1 MDSVNLNIEYLFL
14 LVFRF
19 ITGQGDVSIDSLVAS
34 RELVLFWDGFKVV
47 STIVSLLLLT
57 GIIYSYIRLSQIRK
71 EELEELDRMTEASA
85 ESETVKLRRDDRWD
99 QVLEHVN
106 SESPND
112 WRQAIIEADTILED
126 IIFRA
131 GYPGET
137 LGEKMRGIERSDF
150 RTLDEAWEAHKV
162 RNQIAHEGSRFELS
176 KREALRI
183 IDLYKRVFEEFYY
196 I

>member
-1 MDSVNLNIEYLFL
+1 MDSIYLNIEYLFL
-14 LVFRF
+14 LAYRF
-19 ITGQGDVSIDSLVAS
+19 VTGQGDVNIDSLKIP
-34 RELVLFWDGFKVV
+34 RELILFWDGFKIV

-57 GIIYSYIRLSQIRK
+57 GIVYSYIRLSQIRK
-71 EELEELDRMTEASA
+71 EEKEELEQATEANHDSGSG
-85 ESETVKLRRDDRWD
+85 EPRHNERWD
-99 QVLEHVN
+99 KILKYIN
-106 SESPND
+106 SESTND

-137 LGEKMRGIERSDF
+137 LGDKMKGIEKSDF

-162 RNQIAHEGSRFELS
+162 RNRIAHDGSQFQLS